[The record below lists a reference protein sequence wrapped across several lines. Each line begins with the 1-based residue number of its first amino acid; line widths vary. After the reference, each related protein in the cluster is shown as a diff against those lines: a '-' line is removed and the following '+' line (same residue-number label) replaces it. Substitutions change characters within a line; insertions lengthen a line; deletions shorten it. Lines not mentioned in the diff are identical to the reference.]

1 MVRPEPPAGVLADQ
15 HRGDMDVVLGVPDRD
30 PPRPTLIPRHGDP
43 GAVQQLPRD
52 PRPLPVRQDPVG
64 GGDPRRAVPHIPPL
78 ALLGGARVGSPAATA
93 GACNAVINGP
103 SARSYSPGPVEAGC
117 QAVSSPSQEAIT
129 RGARCTSAVPG
140 PSR

>member
-1 MVRPEPPAGVLADQ
+1 MAATRAEQ
-15 HRGDMDVVLGVPDRD
+15 CHTY
-30 PPRPTLIPRHGDP
+30 PR
-43 GAVQQLPRD
+43 LPCS
-52 PRPLPVRQDPVG
+52 
-64 GGDPRRAVPHIPPL
+64 A
-78 ALLGGARVGSPAATA
+78 GARVGSPAAMT

-117 QAVSSPSQEAIT
+117 QPVSSPSHEAIT